1 MAITLADAQVN
12 TQDDI
17 DFHVIDEFR
26 KQSAQVLNRI
36 TFDDSVSPGTA
47 GASLVYGYTRVK
59 TERGAAFRTQNAEY
73 TASEA
78 KRERFTVPLSPLGG
92 TYKVDR
98 VLANLGNAQTNEIVF
113 QQGQLVK
120 SSVARFVDEFIN
132 GVEADFADA
141 SPGFD
146 GIDAAV
152 TGTSTESYATG
163 TTAHDFST
171 IADKTD
177 ALNAKRAITA
187 WLRTMDGIDVI
198 YGNADGVAVLEYIAD
213 LIGFYNTTKDDWGQ
227 VVSTFRDI
235 PFVDLG
241 AKSGSSTDIIET
253 DAVTGVTSL
262 YGVRFGLDGVHGASV
277 AGADLLQQ
285 WLPDFSTSGAVKTG
299 EVELGPVGLAVKAT
313 KSAGAFRV
321 KVQ

>member
-17 DFHVIDEFR
+17 DFAIIDEFR
-26 KQSAQVLNRI
+26 KNSAQVLNRI

-47 GASLVYGYTRVK
+47 GATLVYGYTRVK
-59 TERGAAFRTQNAEY
+59 TERGAAFRQQNAEY
-73 TASEA
+73 VASEA
-78 KRERFTVPLSPLGG
+78 KRERFAVPLSPLGG
-92 TYKVDR
+92 SYKVDR

-113 QQGQLVK
+113 QQTQLIK
-120 SSVARFVDEFIN
+120 SSVARFVDEFVN
-132 GVEADFADA
+132 GVEADFSQA

-152 TGTSTESYATG
+152 TGTDTESFATG
-163 TTAHDFST
+163 TTPHDFST
-171 IADKTD
+171 IADKTG
-177 ALNAKRAITA
+177 ALEAKRAITK
-187 WLRTMDGIDVI
+187 WLRTMDGCDVI
-198 YGNADGVAVLEYIAD
+198 YGNTDGVAVLEYIAD
-213 LIGFYNTTKDDWGQ
+213 LIGFYNTTKDEWGE

-241 AKSGSSTDIIET
+241 KKSGSNDEVIAT

-277 AGADLLQQ
+277 AGGDILKQ
-285 WLPDFSTSGAVKTG
+285 WMPDFTTAGAVKTG
-299 EVELGPVGLAVKAT
+299 EVELGPVGLAIKAT
-313 KSAGAFRV
+313 KSIGAFRV
-321 KVQ
+321 KVA

>member
-1 MAITLADAQVN
+1 MAITLADAAVN

-17 DFHVIDEFR
+17 DFHIIDEFR

-59 TERGAAFRTQNAEY
+59 TERGADFRAQNAEY
-73 TASEA
+73 VAEDA

-132 GVEADFADA
+132 GTEAAFDEA

-152 TGTSTESYATG
+152 TGTSTESFATG
-163 TTAHDFST
+163 TTAHDFSAL
-171 IADKTD
+171 ADKSD
-177 ALNAKRAITA
+177 ALAAKRALTA
-187 WLRTMDGIDVI
+187 WLRTMDGVDVI
-198 YGNADGVAVLEYIAD
+198 YGNADGVSVLEYIAD
-213 LIGFYNTTKDDWGQ
+213 LIGFYNTTKDEWGQ

-241 AKSGSSTDIIET
+241 KQSGSSADIIGT
-253 DAVTGVTSL
+253 DGVTGVTSL

-277 AGADLLQQ
+277 TGGNLLQQ
-285 WLPDFSTSGAVKTG
+285 WLPDFTTSGAVKTG

-313 KSAGAFRV
+313 KAAGAFRV

>member
-1 MAITLADAQVN
+1 MAITLADAAVN

-17 DFHVIDEFR
+17 DFHIIDEFR

-47 GASLVYGYTRVK
+47 GSTLVYGYTRVK
-59 TERGAAFRTQNAEY
+59 TERGAAFRSQNGEY
-73 TASEA
+73 VASEA

-92 TYKVDR
+92 AYKVDR
-98 VLANLGNAQTNEIVF
+98 VLANLGDAQTNEIVF

-132 GVEADFADA
+132 GVEAAFDQTT
-141 SPGFD
+141 PGFD

-152 TGTSTESYATG
+152 TGTTTESFATG
-163 TTAHDFST
+163 TTAHDFSALT
-171 IADKTD
+171 DKTS
-177 ALNAKRAITA
+177 ALNAKRAITK
-187 WLRTMDGIDVI
+187 WLRSMDGVDVI

-213 LIGFYNTTKDDWGQ
+213 LIGYYNTTKDEWGQ

-241 AKSGSSTDIIET
+241 KKSGSNDDVIGTDGT
-253 DAVTGVTSL
+253 TGVTSL

-277 AGADLLQQ
+277 KGGELLSQ

-299 EVELGPVGLAVKAT
+299 EVELGPVGLAIKAT

>member
-1 MAITLADAQVN
+1 MAITLADAKVN
-12 TQDDI
+12 AQDDI
-17 DFHVIDEFR
+17 DFHIIDEYQ

-47 GASLVYGYTRVK
+47 GASLVYGYTRVT
-59 TERGAAFRTQNAEY
+59 TERGADFRTQNSEY

-78 KRERFTVPLSPLGG
+78 KRTRYTVPLSPLGG
-92 TYKVDR
+92 SYKVDR

-113 QQGQLVK
+113 QQSQLVK

-132 GVEADFADA
+132 GVEAEFDQA

-152 TGTSTESYATG
+152 TGTTTESFATG
-163 TTAHDFST
+163 TTAHDFSAIT
-171 IADKTD
+171 DKTG
-177 ALNAKRAITA
+177 ALAAKRAITT
-187 WLRTMDGIDVI
+187 WLRSMDGVDVI
-198 YGNADGVAVLEYIAD
+198 YGNADGVSVLEYIAD
-213 LIGFYNTTKDDWGQ
+213 LIGYYNTTKDEWGQ

-241 AKSGSSTDIIET
+241 KQSGSNSDIIET
-253 DAVTGVTSL
+253 DAVSGVTSL

-277 AGADLLQQ
+277 KDGDLLKQ
-285 WLPDFSTSGAVKTG
+285 WMPDFSTAGAVKTG
-299 EVELGPVGLAVKAT
+299 EVELGPVGLAIKAT